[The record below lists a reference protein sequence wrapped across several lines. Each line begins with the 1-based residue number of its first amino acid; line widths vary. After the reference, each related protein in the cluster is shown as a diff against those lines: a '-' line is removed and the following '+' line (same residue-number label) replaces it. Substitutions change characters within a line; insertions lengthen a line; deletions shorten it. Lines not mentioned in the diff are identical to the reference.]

1 MKKAVFR
8 HKRALL
14 RWGVVITLTLVSVLL
29 LSELGQFLVWQFI
42 GEQVPGIEIK
52 VSPNNAM
59 QAYQSAEYNAL
70 SSVLNIELDLT
81 TLAVEKIR

>member
-1 MKKAVFR
+1 MKKTVFR
-8 HKRALL
+8 HKRTLL

-52 VSPNNAM
+52 VSPNSAM
-59 QAYQSAEYNAL
+59 QTYQDSDHNAL
-70 SSVLNIELDLT
+70 MSVFNVELDLP
-81 TLAVEKIR
+81 TLAVERVR